1 MQASSVATVAFVGSA
16 LWTWSFLTRQPSHE
30 ADIIDVLRQQLNRCG
45 PEHLVCP
52 ACPTCQQCTPV
63 LSVVLGTVAGLV
75 LVVFAARGLFR
86 LAWAGRQQES
96 VPFIAS
102 TSPSEVSRRRPL
114 PAGAFNASQADFDGA
129 WEQSLQVRDRS
140 VRGNSSARS
149 GDVVT
154 PSTLRK

>member
-16 LWTWSFLTRQPSHE
+16 LWSGCTYFRQPSQDAE
-30 ADIIDVLRQQLNRCG
+30 IIDVLRQQLNRCG

-52 ACPTCQQCTPV
+52 ACPTCPQCTPV

-75 LVVFAARGLFR
+75 LVVFAARGLLRF
-86 LAWAGRQQES
+86 AWAGRRQES
-96 VPFIAS
+96 VPFVAS
-102 TSPSEVSRRRPL
+102 TSQSGVSGRRPL

-129 WEQSLQVRDRS
+129 WEQSLQARDRS
-140 VRGNSSARS
+140 GRGNSSALS